1 MKRNAESPGKYRNKV
16 ALSARFRR
24 TESGHFMSFG
34 EETFW
39 TVIKRRIPMEMMK
52 NPEQQ
57 PRPGRGKLILQFLK
71 GSKTFFFICMFCSAL
86 SGLAETVMPQ
96 IVRVTVDNIIGSA
109 SVENLSPVIRSALA
123 AFGGP
128 EYLRVHLWIMALAVV
143 AVALV
148 NVAAI
153 YCFRVFNARGGETLV
168 KNMRDTLYRHIAR
181 LPFQWHMQNHT
192 GDIIQRCTSDIDT
205 TRNFISEQLIVLVRI
220 LFMLVLSMMFMF
232 SMNVTLTL
240 IAMAPLPVIVW
251 YSIFFHHKFRKGF
264 QECDE
269 NEGKLSAMVQENLTG
284 VRVVRAF
291 GRERYE
297 RDRFGKQN
305 SFYTGLWVKLGKLMA
320 FFWCSADILSGIQIM
335 LVVIFGVLFC
345 LHRGMTAGEF
355 IAFVSYNGMLV
366 WPVRQ
371 LGRMISEMSKAGVGI
386 DRIGYIMDAEEE
398 KDEPD
403 AFDAPMDGDIRFEH
417 VTFGYEGS
425 PEMLHDVDL
434 TIPAGTT
441 LGILGG
447 TGSGKSTMMYL
458 LDRLYPL
465 PEEGGR
471 ITVGGTDIRKIRLEH
486 LRRNIG
492 IVLQEPFL
500 FSRTLRENLAIT
512 SPDLDEAALRDAAR
526 TACLE
531 ETIAS
536 FSKGYDTFVGERG
549 VTLSGGQKQRAAIA
563 RMLMRQ
569 TPIMIFDDSL
579 SAVDTETDAKIRSA
593 LEKRFGSATIILI
606 SHRITTLSK
615 ADKVL
620 VLDHGSVA
628 QFGTPAEL
636 SALPGLYQQI
646 EGIQSFHGEDPSGDP
661 IHSAKQMP
669 RQIAADGEEAQ
680 NRNSCDDCRESEV
693 SE

>member
-1 MKRNAESPGKYRNKV
+1 MDNQKTKD
-16 ALSARFRR
+16 
-24 TESGHFMSFG
+24 
-34 EETFW
+34 
-39 TVIKRRIPMEMMK
+39 
-52 NPEQQ
+52 Q
-57 PRPGRGKLILQFLK
+57 PAPRKGRGRLIWHFLK
-71 GSKTFFFICMFCSAL
+71 GSKTFFTVCMLCSAL
-86 SGLAETVMPQ
+86 SGLAETVTPQ

-109 SVENLSPVIRSALA
+109 PADTLSPFIRSLLE

-128 EYLRVHLWIMALAVV
+128 GYLRRNLWVMALAVV
-143 AVALV
+143 AVSAV
-148 NVAAI
+148 KAVSV

-168 KNMRDTLYRHIAR
+168 KNMRDSLYRHIER
-181 LPFQWHMQNHT
+181 LPYQWHMQNHT

-220 LFMLVLSMMFMF
+220 LFMLIMSMLFMF
-232 SMNVTLTL
+232 SMNTSLTL
-240 IAMAPLPVIVW
+240 IAMVPLPVIVW
-251 YSIFFHHKFRKGF
+251 YSVFFHHKFRKGF

-297 RDRFGKQN
+297 LGRFGRQN
-305 SFYTGLWVKLGKLMA
+305 SLYTNLWIKLGRLMA
-320 FFWCSADILSGIQIM
+320 FFWCSADILSGVQIM

-345 LHRGMTAGEF
+345 LHQGMTPGEF

-398 KDEPD
+398 QDTPGAQEP
-403 AFDAPMDGDIRFEH
+403 PMNGDIRFEH
-417 VTFGYEGS
+417 VSFGYENG
-425 PEMLHDVDL
+425 PEMLHDIDL

-447 TGSGKSTMMYL
+447 TGSGKSTLMYL
-458 LDRLYPL
+458 LDRLYEL
-465 PEEGGR
+465 PEGNGR

-500 FSRTLRENLAIT
+500 FSRTLRENLSIT
-512 SPDLDEAALRDAAR
+512 VPDLEEEELRTAAR
-526 TACLE
+526 AACLDD
-531 ETIAS
+531 TVQS
-536 FSKGYDTFVGERG
+536 FARGYDTAVGERG

-563 RMLMRQ
+563 RMLTRP

-579 SAVDTETDAKIRSA
+579 SAVDTETDAKIRA
-593 LEKRFGSATIILI
+593 ELEKRFGSATVILI
-606 SHRITTLSK
+606 SHRITTLAK
-615 ADKVL
+615 ADQVL
-620 VLDHGSVA
+620 VLDHGKAA
-628 QFGTPAEL
+628 QLGTPEEL
-636 SALPGLYQQI
+636 SRQDGLYHQI
-646 EGIQSFHGEDPSGDP
+646 EEIQSY
-661 IHSAKQMP
+661 
-669 RQIAADGEEAQ
+669 R
-680 NRNSCDDCRESEV
+680 EV
-693 SE
+693 SA